1 MLAEGK
7 VLDRV
12 RHIDNVWVEV
22 VSHGVRSDVE
32 CTRHAIDPEAAVDD
46 AAAGS
51 DLLRPKTSQL
61 WPSPRPSSRLLRVSF
76 AVSVVIR
83 CLGLCI
89 GDGLNLV
96 QSLEH
101 VRGYVLGGPHAVIRL
116 KLELR
121 RLHEREVLAR
131 GFFGCRRL
139 LRRLD

>member
-1 MLAEGK
+1 M
-7 VLDRV
+7 
-12 RHIDNVWVEV
+12 RHVDDVWVEV

-51 DLLRPKTSQL
+51 DLPAQRLRGSGHL
-61 WPSPRPSSRLLRVSF
+61 RGLHRGRPRVSF
-76 AVSVVIR
+76 AEFVVVR
-83 CLGLCI
+83 CFSLCI

-96 QSLEH
+96 QSLDH

-121 RLHEREVLAR
+121 RLHGARSLLAASSDAVD
-131 GFFGCRRL
+131 FFAGLTRSTG
-139 LRRLD
+139 